1 MNYKEEITINQ
12 VILLGRIC
20 NDIELKQ
27 TQNNKSYT
35 RFSLAVNRKGKDKS
49 TDFISCLAW
58 EKTAEFIQ
66 KYMKKGSQ
74 ICISGR
80 LQTGKYEDKDAK
92 MVYTTD
98 VIVEEVDFAE
108 SKKESTTSQELVSNQ
123 SITNPQ
129 VTDDLDELPF

>member
-27 TQNNKSYT
+27 TQKNKSYT
-35 RFSLAVNRKGKDKS
+35 RFSLAVNRKGKDKG

-80 LQTGKYEDKDAK
+80 LQTGQYDDKDGK
-92 MVYTTD
+92 RIYTTD
-98 VIVEEVDFAE
+98 VIVEEVDFAD
-108 SKKESTTSQELVSNQ
+108 SKSTTNQQNDKQESTANQ
-123 SITNPQ
+123 PI
-129 VTDDLDELPF
+129 TDDTSELPF